1 MTLNTPEYRER
12 LIQEGRFV
20 EAYRAFR
27 EAAAADPQNAN
38 LMFNAGLG
46 AFITGALPEA
56 AAYWTKVKELVPQ
69 DLPIRAK
76 LVQVYEL
83 LHDTARREAERA
95 ELHAL
100 YQLLKANPQT
110 PAYYL
115 RDQFEAGEFTVA
127 VVEYFE
133 LTGPQAVRYKFLVH
147 RGEAQTPEFALSLG
161 SYDMTNDF
169 AHHGGMVPSDKRLFH
184 LDEYRSG
191 GHSGLGFFV
200 DEPAY
205 DTVKTAMTEVLMR
218 RTSPDAL
225 PHKYKY
231 N

>member
-46 AFITGALPEA
+46 AFITGELPEA

-110 PAYYL
+110 PAY
-115 RDQFEAGEFTVA
+115 
-127 VVEYFE
+127 
-133 LTGPQAVRYKFLVH
+133 
-147 RGEAQTPEFALSLG
+147 
-161 SYDMTNDF
+161 
-169 AHHGGMVPSDKRLFH
+169 
-184 LDEYRSG
+184 
-191 GHSGLGFFV
+191 
-200 DEPAY
+200 
-205 DTVKTAMTEVLMR
+205 
-218 RTSPDAL
+218 
-225 PHKYKY
+225 
-231 N
+231 